1 MESITHSSMEFENK
15 RTWPNETVDKDFAT
29 QLEFNARNK
38 MEGLKFLGLIK
49 NHFDPVRVAFLDPQY
64 RGVLDKLAY
73 GNEGVNRGRR
83 RAALQQM
90 DEATIAAFIQGID
103 RVLSASGHLFLWLD
117 KFHLCSGFSP
127 WLAGTRLEVV
137 DMITWDKGRMG
148 MGYRSRRQS
157 EHLVVLQKAPRRAR
171 GVWTAHDIPD
181 VWRERVERGRHTHR
195 KPVELQARLIA
206 AVTVPGDLVIDPAA
220 GSFSVLEACQQGG
233 RRFLGCD
240 IEG

>member
-1 MESITHSSMEFENK
+1 M
-15 RTWPNETVDKDFAT
+15 DGLDF
-29 QLEFNARNK
+29 LARLP
-38 MEGLKFLGLIK
+38 EEAVPL
-49 NHFDPVRVAFLDPQY
+49 AFLDPQY

-73 GNEGVNRGRR
+73 GNEGVNRGRQ

-90 DEATIAAFIQGID
+90 DDVTIAAFIQGID
-103 RVLSASGHLFLWLD
+103 RALRASGHLFLWLD
-117 KFHLCSGFSP
+117 KFHLCNGFSP
-127 WLAGTRLEVV
+127 WLTGTRLEVV

-181 VWRERVERGRHTHR
+181 VWRERVERGGHTHR

-220 GSFSVLEACQQGG
+220 GSFSVLEACQQQG

-240 IEG
+240 IAG